1 MKFIKLQSI
10 YGGSICFNIEDII
23 LIEQYSKSDNFAKI
37 YLKNYQYHINVK
49 ESPEEIY
56 EMLVELTQ

>member
-10 YGGSICFNIEDII
+10 YGGSICFNIENII
-23 LIEQYSKSDNFAKI
+23 LIEQYSKSENYAKI
-37 YLKNYQYHINVK
+37 YLKNYQYHINTK

-56 EMLVELTQ
+56 EMLVQLTK

>member
-10 YGGSICFNIEDII
+10 YGGSICFNIERII
-23 LIEQYSKSDNFAKI
+23 LIEQYSKSDNYAKI
-37 YLKNYQYHINVK
+37 YLNDYEHWLASK

-56 EMLVELTQ
+56 EMLVQLAK

>member
-10 YGGSICFNIEDII
+10 YGGSICFNIENII
-23 LIEQYSKSDNFAKI
+23 LIEQYSKSENYAKI
-37 YLKNYQYHINVK
+37 YLKNYQYHINTK

-56 EMLVELTQ
+56 EMLNKLTN